1 MYGSQTYVIKPQ
13 PSYTE
18 AEGMLTTPRPAT
30 ALSFPNKPG
39 PSLSVSS
46 EGRHLAL
53 VHLTPAQD
61 SDAYS
66 NVLTV

>member
-18 AEGMLTTPRPAT
+18 AEGTLTTPRPAT

-46 EGRHLAL
+46 EGRHLSL
-53 VHLTPAQD
+53 VHLTPARD